1 MTRQVFLLTLVFALP
16 VPVAAQEAAP
26 AAREEFSWGTMVAP
40 AALPEGSSALYGYVG
55 VPEMGAGYRQ
65 GISGFEFEG
74 QARLDYFK
82 LAGIFQVGVR
92 KAVLREGP
100 ATFAPRLGLGLVL
113 NSGSQY
119 LDSDNFQGALVRLA
133 PGLVVSWNVAETVA
147 VVGLLDVPIDIGFS
161 PTPEHR
167 LQALTGGGAEI
178 YLGSGITLLTAGQ
191 IGVENFKEPL
201 KDSVTR
207 VGYQV
212 TLGIGTR
219 LF

>member
-1 MTRQVFLLTLVFALP
+1 MTRPVFLLTLVFALP
-16 VPVAAQEAAP
+16 VAAQEATAP
-26 AAREEFSWGTMVAP
+26 AREEFSFGTMVAP
-40 AALPEGSSALYGYVG
+40 AALPDGSSALYGYVG

-65 GISGFEFEG
+65 GISGFELEG
-74 QARLDYFK
+74 RARLDYFR
-82 LAGIFQVGVR
+82 LAGIFEVGAR
-92 KAVLREGP
+92 RAVLREGP

-113 NSGSQY
+113 NSGSLY
-119 LDSDNFQGALVRLA
+119 LDADNAPGVLVRIS

-147 VVGLLDVPIDIGFS
+147 VVGLLDVPIDLGVS
-161 PTPEHR
+161 PTGAHR
-167 LQALTGGGAEI
+167 FQALTGGGTEL

-191 IGVENFKEPL
+191 IGVENFKARN
-201 KDSVTR
+201 KDPVTR

>member
-1 MTRQVFLLTLVFALP
+1 MKHQVLLLTLVFALP
-16 VPVAAQEAAP
+16 VPVAAQEAMAP
-26 AAREEFSWGTMVAP
+26 AREEFSWGTMVAP
-40 AALPEGSSALYGYVG
+40 AALPDGASALYGYVG

-65 GISGFEFEG
+65 GISGLELEG

-82 LAGIFQVGVR
+82 LAGIFEVGAR
-92 KAVLREGP
+92 KAVVKQGP

-113 NSGSQY
+113 NSGSTY
-119 LDSDNFQGALVRLA
+119 LDADNFRGAMLRIN
-133 PGLVVSWNVAETVA
+133 PGLVVSWSVAETVA
-147 VVGLLDVPIDIGFS
+147 VVGLLDVPIDLGVS
-161 PTPEHR
+161 PTGQR
-167 LQALTGGGAEI
+167 RIQALTGGGAEI

-191 IGVENFKEPL
+191 VGVESFKEQL
-201 KDSVTR
+201 KTPVTR